1 MKELSLN
8 ILDIAQNSVSAGAKN
23 ITVSLSEDE
32 KGILT
37 LAITDDG
44 KGMSP
49 EMVRTVTDPFCTTRT
64 TRKVGMGIP
73 LLKMASEQAGGSLS
87 IVSVSREVDPVNCG
101 TTVKAT
107 FDTTSIDF
115 TPLGDVVD
123 SMVVLIQGHPE
134 IDYLFLHTTPNGE
147 VRLDTKE
154 LRAVLGEDISLGEF
168 EILAWIRDSLEEQY
182 QALKNE
188 TYKNGGVNS

>member
-23 ITVSLSEDE
+23 IRISLEEDGA
-32 KGILT
+32 GILT
-37 LAITDDG
+37 LTITDDG

-49 EMVRTVTDPFCTTRT
+49 EMVQSVTDPFCTTRT

-73 LLKMASEQAGGSLS
+73 LLKLASEQAGGSLS
-87 IVSVSREVDPVNCG
+87 IHSVEKTADPQNCG
-101 TTVKAT
+101 TVLSAT
-107 FDTTSIDF
+107 FDTNSIDC

-123 SMVVLIQGHPE
+123 TVVVLIQGHPE
-134 IDYLFLHTTPNGE
+134 IDYFYLHSAPGTDPVT
-147 VRLDTKE
+147 LDTKE

-168 EILAWIRDSLEEQY
+168 EILEWIRGSLEEQY
-182 QALKNE
+182 TAFK
-188 TYKNGGVNS
+188 K

>member
-8 ILDIAQNSVSAGAKN
+8 ILDITQNSVSAGAKN
-23 ITVSLSEDE
+23 VTVSLSEDE

-37 LAITDDG
+37 LAIIDDG

-87 IVSVSREVDPVNCG
+87 IVSVSRETDPEHCG
-101 TTVKAT
+101 TTVTAT
-107 FDTTSIDF
+107 FDTNSIDF

-154 LRAVLGEDISLGEF
+154 LRAVLGEEISLGEF

-182 QALKNE
+182 QALK
-188 TYKNGGVNS
+188 K

>member
-23 ITVSLSEDE
+23 ISISLCEDE

-37 LAITDDG
+37 LTITDDG

-73 LLKMASEQAGGSLS
+73 LLKLASEQAGGSLS
-87 IVSVSREVDPVNCG
+87 IVSVSRETDPLCCG
-101 TTVKAT
+101 TTIEAT
-107 FDTTSIDF
+107 FDTSSIDF

-123 SMVVLIQGHPE
+123 SLIVLIQGHPE
-134 IDYLFLHTTPNGE
+134 IDYLFLHTTPSGE
-147 VRLDTKE
+147 ARLDTKE
-154 LRAVLGEDISLGEF
+154 LREVLGEEISLGEF
-168 EILAWIRDSLEEQY
+168 EILEWIRGSLEEQY
-182 QALKNE
+182 QALK
-188 TYKNGGVNS
+188 K

>member
-23 ITVSLSEDE
+23 ILISLEEDE

-37 LAITDDG
+37 LIITDDG
-44 KGMSP
+44 KGMDP

-73 LLKMASEQAGGSLS
+73 LLKLASEQAGGDLS
-87 IVSVSREVDPVNCG
+87 IVSVSRDTDPANCG

-123 SMVVLIQGHPE
+123 TVIVLIQGHPE
-134 IDYLFLHTTPNGE
+134 IDYLFLHSTPNGTA
-147 VRLDTKE
+147 RLDTKE
-154 LRAVLGEDISLGEF
+154 LREVLGEEISLGEF
-168 EILAWIRDSLEEQY
+168 EILDWIRGSLEEQY
-182 QALKNE
+182 QAFK
-188 TYKNGGVNS
+188 K

>member
-23 ITVSLSEDE
+23 IHISLEQDR

-37 LAITDDG
+37 LSVLDDG

-73 LLKMASEQAGGSLS
+73 LLKLASEQAGGSVS
-87 IVSVSREVDPVNCG
+87 IRSVSREEDPIHHG
-101 TTVKAT
+101 TEITAT
-107 FDTTSIDF
+107 FDTVNIDF
-115 TPLGDVVD
+115 TPLGDIVGT
-123 SMVVLIQGHPE
+123 MVVLIQGHPE
-134 IDYLFLHTTPNGE
+134 IDYFYSHVTPEGT
-147 VRLDTKE
+147 VRLNTKE
-154 LRAVLGEDISLGEF
+154 LREVLGEISLGEF
-168 EILAWIRDSLEEQY
+168 EILQWIRGSLEEQY
-182 QALKNE
+182 QALK
-188 TYKNGGVNS
+188 K

>member
-23 ITVSLSEDE
+23 ILISLEEDE

-37 LAITDDG
+37 LTITDDG
-44 KGMSP
+44 KGMDP

-73 LLKMASEQAGGSLS
+73 LLKLASEQAGGELS
-87 IVSVSREVDPVNCG
+87 IVSVSQNIDPANCG

-123 SMVVLIQGHPE
+123 TVVVLIQGHPE
-134 IDYLFLHTTPNGE
+134 IDYLFVHSTPKGTA
-147 VRLDTKE
+147 RLDTKE
-154 LRAVLGEDISLGEF
+154 LREVLGEEISLGEF
-168 EILAWIRDSLEEQY
+168 EILDWIRGSLEEQY
-182 QALKNE
+182 QALK
-188 TYKNGGVNS
+188 K

>member
-23 ITVSLSEDE
+23 ILISLEEDE
-32 KGILT
+32 QGFLT
-37 LAITDDG
+37 LTVTDDG

-64 TRKVGMGIP
+64 TRNVGMGIP
-73 LLKMASEQAGGSLS
+73 LLKLASEQAGGELS
-87 IVSVSREVDPVNCG
+87 IVSVSRNTDPVNCG

-107 FDTTSIDF
+107 FDTNSIDF

-123 SMVVLIQGHPE
+123 TVVVLIQGHPE
-134 IDYLFLHTTPNGE
+134 IDYRFVHSTPNGTA
-147 VRLDTKE
+147 RLDTRE
-154 LRAVLGEDISLGEF
+154 LREVLGEEISLGEF
-168 EILAWIRDSLEEQY
+168 EILDWIRGSLEEQY
-182 QALKNE
+182 QALK
-188 TYKNGGVNS
+188 K

>member
-8 ILDIAQNSVSAGAKN
+8 ILDITQNSVSAGAKN
-23 ITVSLSEDE
+23 VTVSLAEDE
-32 KGILT
+32 QGILT
-37 LAITDDG
+37 LSIIDDG

-73 LLKMASEQAGGSLS
+73 LLKMASEQAGGALS
-87 IVSVSREVDPVNCG
+87 IRSVSREIDPEHCG
-101 TTVKAT
+101 TTVTAT
-107 FDTTSIDF
+107 FDTNSIDF

-154 LRAVLGEDISLGEF
+154 LRAVLGEEISLGEF
-168 EILAWIRDSLEEQY
+168 EILEWIRGSLEEQY
-182 QALKNE
+182 QALK
-188 TYKNGGVNS
+188 K

>member
-8 ILDIAQNSVSAGAKN
+8 ILDISQNSVSAGAKN
-23 ITVSLSEDE
+23 ILISLEEDE
-32 KGILT
+32 KGLLT
-37 LAITDDG
+37 LTITDDG

-49 EMVRTVTDPFCTTRT
+49 EMVLSVTDPFCTTRT

-73 LLKMASEQAGGSLS
+73 LLKLACEQAGGSLS
-87 IVSVSREVDPVNCG
+87 IVSVPRETDPANCG

-107 FDTTSIDF
+107 FDTTNIDC

-123 SMVVLIQGHPE
+123 TLIVLIQGHPE
-134 IDYLFLHTTPNGE
+134 IDYLFVHSAPGGI

-154 LRAVLGEDISLGEF
+154 LRAVLGEEISLGEF
-168 EILAWIRDSLEEQY
+168 EILNWIRGSLEEQY
-182 QALKNE
+182 QAFK
-188 TYKNGGVNS
+188 K

>member
-23 ITVSLSEDE
+23 IRITLYEDAL
-32 KGILT
+32 GILT
-37 LAITDDG
+37 LAIRDDG

-73 LLKMASEQAGGSLS
+73 LLKLASEQAGGSLT
-87 IVSVSREVDPVNCG
+87 IHSVSREVDPQGCG
-101 TTVKAT
+101 TEIQAT
-107 FDTTSIDF
+107 FDTNSIDF

-123 SMVVLIQGHPE
+123 SLIVLIQGHPE
-134 IDYLFLHTTPNGE
+134 IDYLFLHTTPSGE
-147 VRLDTKE
+147 VRLDTTE
-154 LRAVLGEDISLGEF
+154 LRAVLGEEISLGEF
-168 EILAWIRDSLEEQY
+168 EILEWIRDSLSEQY
-182 QALKNE
+182 QALK
-188 TYKNGGVNS
+188 K

>member
-23 ITVSLSEDE
+23 ILISLKEDGV
-32 KGILT
+32 GILT
-37 LAITDDG
+37 LTITDDG

-49 EMVRTVTDPFCTTRT
+49 EMVQSVTDPFCTTRT

-73 LLKMASEQAGGSLS
+73 LLKMASEQANGSFS
-87 IVSVSREVDPVNCG
+87 ITSVSRQVDPDRCG
-101 TTVKAT
+101 TTVTAT
-107 FDTTSIDF
+107 FDTNSIDF

-123 SMVVLIQGHPE
+123 SVIVLIQGHPE
-134 IDYLFLHTTPNGE
+134 IDYLFLHETPEGE

-154 LRAVLGEDISLGEF
+154 LREVLGEEISLGEF
-168 EILAWIRDSLEEQY
+168 EILDWIRGSLEEQY
-182 QALKNE
+182 QALK
-188 TYKNGGVNS
+188 K

>member
-23 ITVSLSEDE
+23 ILISLEEDE
-32 KGILT
+32 KGLLT
-37 LAITDDG
+37 LIITDDG
-44 KGMSP
+44 KGMDP

-73 LLKMASEQAGGSLS
+73 LLKLASEQAGGSFS
-87 IVSVSREVDPVNCG
+87 ITSVSRDADPVNCG
-101 TTVKAT
+101 TTLNAT

-115 TPLGDVVD
+115 TPLGNVIDTVI
-123 SMVVLIQGHPE
+123 VLIQGHPE
-134 IDYLFLHTTPNGE
+134 IDYLFLHSAPGGT

-154 LRAVLGEDISLGEF
+154 LREVLGEEISLGEF
-168 EILAWIRDSLEEQY
+168 EILDWIRGSLEDQY
-182 QALKNE
+182 QAFK
-188 TYKNGGVNS
+188 K

>member
-23 ITVSLSEDE
+23 ILISLEEDAA
-32 KGILT
+32 GLLT
-37 LAITDDG
+37 LTITDDG

-73 LLKMASEQAGGSLS
+73 LLKLASEQAGGHLS
-87 IVSVSREVDPVNCG
+87 IVSVSRDENPVDHG
-101 TTVKAT
+101 TSVRAT
-107 FDTTSIDF
+107 FDTASIDF

-123 SMVVLIQGHPE
+123 TMIVLIQGHPE
-134 IDYLFLHTTPNGE
+134 IDYLFTHTVPGGT

-154 LRAVLGEDISLGEF
+154 LREILGEVSLGEF
-168 EILAWIRDSLEEQY
+168 EVLDWIRGSLEEQY
-182 QALKNE
+182 QALK
-188 TYKNGGVNS
+188 K